1 MVRKDRKQLVLAL
14 IVVLVMFVLSFAFT
28 SLYKTA
34 QDNKNK
40 KYVLDTSFKTS
51 KNVYLENTLPIS
63 NELGKQYDGS
73 NIEDKIHGYNEFTIE
88 NNYSKNITYEVYL
101 KENNKCEKV
110 IDKSYVIFYLTNS
123 KDEPLD
129 GFKEN
134 KLPSFASLPVLS
146 DKPNAK
152 LLYSGTIKNQS
163 KEKFKLRVWVSDLY
177 SINKDKECFS
187 FDIYV
192 RIV

>member
-40 KYVLDTSFKTS
+40 KYVLDTSFKIS

-123 KDEPLD
+123 KDESLD

-134 KLPSFASLPVLS
+134 KLPSFASLSVLS

-192 RIV
+192 RSV

>member
-40 KYVLDTSFKTS
+40 KYVLDTSFKIS

-123 KDEPLD
+123 KDESLD

-192 RIV
+192 RSV

>member
-40 KYVLDTSFKTS
+40 KYVLDTSFKIS

-73 NIEDKIHGYNEFTIE
+73 NIEDKIHGYNEFTIA

-134 KLPSFASLPVLS
+134 KLPSFTSLPVLS

-192 RIV
+192 RSV

>member
-134 KLPSFASLPVLS
+134 KLPSFTSLPVLS

-192 RIV
+192 RSV

>member
-40 KYVLDTSFKTS
+40 KYVLDTSFKIS

-134 KLPSFASLPVLS
+134 KLPSFTSLPVLS

-192 RIV
+192 RSV

>member
-73 NIEDKIHGYNEFTIE
+73 NIEDKIHGYNEFTIA

-123 KDEPLD
+123 KDEPLY

-134 KLPSFASLPVLS
+134 KLPSFTSLPVLS

-192 RIV
+192 RSV

>member
-73 NIEDKIHGYNEFTIE
+73 NIEDKIHGYNEFTIA

-134 KLPSFASLPVLS
+134 KLPSFTSLPVLS

-192 RIV
+192 RSV

>member
-40 KYVLDTSFKTS
+40 KYVLDTSFKIS

-123 KDEPLD
+123 KDEPLY

-134 KLPSFASLPVLS
+134 KLPSFTSLPVLS

-192 RIV
+192 RSV

>member
-123 KDEPLD
+123 KDEPLY

-134 KLPSFASLPVLS
+134 KLPSFTSLPVLS

-192 RIV
+192 RSV